1 MQTDLLT
8 KIDILIE
15 MSKSASNIDTLK
27 AELTE
32 INEEL
37 EIKKKDL
44 EDLKKSMQDEKYVK
58 ASDKIIDENIK
69 VSLELKIRKL
79 EASEKELE
87 KEIKEALKKEE
98 EAHLKQN
105 RLQKKQEKLD
115 SLSATLKEKSVTLQ
129 DSEAEI
135 QEYYRNLINE
145 NARKI
150 TKNEIEL
157 KVATEDYRKISA
169 DLSNATTKMDELK
182 AKIKMEKEKLSDTI
196 LNLSSNE
203 SYVDRELKAEDE
215 QKVRDL
221 EAKLDQLEERKDEI
235 QNDAVMIGNEAK
247 ELLIEDDRTGCFLK
261 VKELVDNLKKLPF
274 MDIASSRELEQ
285 VLKEAEER
293 AILERDEFASYI
305 DSKKYDGNDSQIISE
320 REKYLKRQ
328 KQKLEEELKKKEA
341 QIKEIDTVK
350 IRELS
355 SLLSAATV
363 VLENLKKELTEYK
376 KVMDHANENLTPKK
390 KATLT
395 AAYNKKEEELE
406 SVQEIITNYEQE
418 MEEMMKDSKMIAEND
433 MAIMKEKIAYIDN
446 DLKRMTKKSMISSK
460 TKDVL
465 AIENDKA
472 KLKELQDRVKEI
484 MERRKFKETPSEIY
498 DEIEM
503 SLGSFFDEKEENI
516 IENTN
521 GSENEIIEEEIELE
535 KEDDV
540 GHEIQNSEIIN
551 EELEIENP
559 QNIVSNEVSKD
570 ILTEESTFIK
580 EPKVIE
586 ENNFDF
592 NDTIVSKEKNV
603 IESNYNLEQE
613 AGVLAD
619 QNMLKS
625 LPIDELEEKEETQ
638 NSERLKVIKIEP
650 LENHALEEVE
660 QNKEAEVMIGDFK
673 DEDYIDFD
681 ALLNGGNV

>member
-516 IENTN
+516 KP
-521 GSENEIIEEEIELE
+521 IIEETESTLLNNFRISEEESIPDWNRSE
-535 KEDDV
+535 K
-540 GHEIQNSEIIN
+540 N
-551 EELEIENP
+551 
-559 QNIVSNEVSKD
+559 KD